1 MPKQKK
7 AAENITSRLNLVM
20 KSGKYTLGL
29 RSTLKVRDKNEG
41 EGGVDACMWVWVCV
55 LGGRRCS
62 LQRCVKK
69 TRASRRMHALLFLLW
84 RRHLYWHVS

>member
-41 EGGVDACMWVWVCV
+41 EGGVDACMWVCVCV
-55 LGGRRCS
+55 FSEGGGVRCS
-62 LQRCVKK
+62 V
-69 TRASRRMHALLFLLW
+69 
-84 RRHLYWHVS
+84 V